1 MICTLVSKVKTR
13 HNDHMHSG
21 TEIAGRCKEVAD
33 RRIAG
38 KKIRVV
44 IEELAP
50 STGST
55 VQPF

>member
-1 MICTLVSKVKTR
+1 
-13 HNDHMHSG
+13 MHSG